1 MLIYPSRVP
10 LRKLQTVNLSI
21 DDWHIKYFFNSF
33 LMFSVLNRFRKLR
46 KKFTVKLQMGKN
58 N

>member
-33 LMFSVLNRFRKLR
+33 LMFSVLNRKLR